1 MKLRLNAPARLS
13 LAASMLVLASQGAYA
28 ASTAAG
34 TEITNQASASY
45 LDSLLR
51 GHTAVSNIVTT
62 VVQQVGSADMG
73 DGSAKNAAASAQVVY
88 SHSITNTGNGADTFT
103 LSATNSGAFS
113 MANVVFYLD
122 ANGDGI
128 ADNNTPI
135 TSTGNLPAGETF
147 RFVAVATLPA
157 NAAPG
162 TNNELTVKATST
174 FNPQVVATSK
184 DTTTVTASAMMDIT
198 ANGPGNGATGAGAGA
213 ETAAV
218 VTNTTTAGATT
229 RFTLYLNNAGGSN
242 ETFNL
247 QASASAGFANT
258 DLPAGWTVVFKD
270 GFGNTINN
278 AAVNS
283 GAYRLVYADVT
294 VAAGATPAVTDLYF
308 RALSSGT
315 NVGDIIHTAVSVVNE
330 AVQVTLSKK
339 QALDATCDGT
349 PDTEFSANNITT
361 GAVPG
366 ACIRYQ
372 ITATNTGAT
381 DVNTLVIRDTI
392 PAYTTFHSAPGST
405 TGAVQAPI
413 VNLLGTLSATLGT
426 ISPGQSSTMTF
437 GVKIS
442 Q

>member
-13 LAASMLVLASQGAYA
+13 LAASMLVLASQGAHA
-28 ASTAAG
+28 ATAAG
-34 TEITNQASASY
+34 TEITNQASAVY

-62 VVQQVGSADMG
+62 VVQQVGSVDMG
-73 DGSAKNAAASAQVVY
+73 DGSNKNAAASTQVVY
-88 SHSITNTGNGADTFT
+88 AHSISNTGNGADTFT
-103 LSATNSGAFS
+103 LSSTNGGNFA
-113 MANVVFYLD
+113 MANVVFYAD

-128 ADNNTPI
+128 ADNATPI
-135 TSTGNLPAGETF
+135 TNTGSIAAGDTF

-157 NAAPG
+157 NAAAG

-174 FNPQVVATSK
+174 FNPQVSATSK
-184 DTTTVTASAMMDIT
+184 NTTTVTASALMDIT
-198 ANGPGNGATGAGAGA
+198 ANGSGSGAKGAGAGA
-213 ETAAV
+213 EPTAV
-218 VTNTTTAGATT
+218 ITNTTTAGATT

-247 QASASAGFANT
+247 AASTSASFANT
-258 DLPAGWTVVFKD
+258 DLPSGWTVVFKD
-270 GFGNTINN
+270 AFGTTINS

-294 VAAGATPAVTDLYF
+294 VAAGATPATTDLYF
-308 RALSSGT
+308 RALSST
-315 NVGDIIHTAVSVVNE
+315 NIGDTIHQAVNVVNE
-330 AVQVTLSKK
+330 AVQLTLTKK

-349 PDTEFSANNITT
+349 PDTDFSADNITA

-381 DVNTLVIRDTI
+381 DVNTVVIRDTI
-392 PAYTTFHSAPGST
+392 PAYTSFHSAPGST
-405 TGAVQAPI
+405 TGALIAPI
-413 VNLLGTLSATLGT
+413 VNLLGTLSASIGT
-426 ISPGQSSTMTF
+426 MQPGQSSTMTF

>member
-13 LAASMLVLASQGAYA
+13 LAASLLVLAAQGAHA
-28 ASTAAG
+28 ANTAAG
-34 TEITNQASASY
+34 TEITNQASAVY
-45 LDSLLR
+45 LDTLLR
-51 GHTAVSNIVTT
+51 GHTAVSNIVKT

-88 SHSITNTGNGADTFT
+88 SHSITNTGNGADSFT
-103 LSATNSGAFS
+103 LSSTNGGNFA
-113 MANVVFYLD
+113 MANVVFYAD

-135 TSTGNLPAGETF
+135 TSTGSLPAGETF

-157 NAAPG
+157 NAAAG
-162 TNNELTVKATST
+162 TNNELTVTATSV
-174 FNPQVVATSK
+174 FNPQVTATSK
-184 DTTTVTASAMMDIT
+184 DTTTVTASALMDIT
-198 ANGPGNGATGAGAGA
+198 ANASGNGAMGAGAGA

-218 VTNTTTAGATT
+218 ITNTTTAGATT
-229 RFTLYLNNAGGSN
+229 RFTLYLNNTGGSN

-247 QASASAGFANT
+247 AASTSATFANT
-258 DLPAGWTVVFKD
+258 NLPSGWTVVFKD
-270 GFGNTINN
+270 AFGTTINS

-308 RALSSGT
+308 RALSGT
-315 NVGDIIHTAVSVVNE
+315 TSVGDIIHQAVNVVNE
-330 AVQVTLSKK
+330 AVQVTLTKK

-349 PDTEFSANNITT
+349 PDTAFSADNITT

-366 ACIRYQ
+366 ACIRYE

-381 DVNTLVIRDTI
+381 DVGTLIMRDTI
-392 PAYTTFHSAPGST
+392 PAYTSFHSAPGST
-405 TGAVQAPI
+405 TGAVIAPI
-413 VNLLGTLSATLGT
+413 VNLLGTLSANIGT
-426 ISPGQSSTMTF
+426 MTPGQSSTMTF

>member
-13 LAASMLVLASQGAYA
+13 LAASILVLASQGAHA
-28 ASTAAG
+28 ATAAG
-34 TEITNQASASY
+34 TEITNQASAVY

-73 DGSAKNAAASAQVVY
+73 DGSAKNAAASTQVVY

-103 LSATNSGAFS
+103 LSATNGGAFN
-113 MANVVFYLD
+113 MASVVFYAD

-135 TSTGNLPAGETF
+135 TSTGSLPAGETF

-162 TNNELTVKATST
+162 TNNEVTVTATST
-174 FNPQVVATSK
+174 FNPQVSATSK
-184 DTTTVTASAMMDIT
+184 DTTTVTASALMDIT
-198 ANGPGNGATGAGAGA
+198 ADASGNGAKGAGAGA
-213 ETAAV
+213 ENLAV
-218 VTNTTTAGATT
+218 ITNTTTAGATT

-247 QASASAGFANT
+247 QASTSSSFANT

-270 GFGNTINN
+270 AFGNTINN

-294 VAAGATPAVTDLYF
+294 VAAGATPASTDLYF
-308 RALSSGT
+308 RAQATTTGI
-315 NVGDIIHTAVSVVNE
+315 GDIIHNAVNVVNE
-330 AVQVTLSKK
+330 AVQVTLIKK

-349 PDTEFSANNITT
+349 PDTAFSADNITT

-366 ACIRYQ
+366 ACIRYE
-372 ITATNTGAT
+372 ITASNTGAT
-381 DVNTLVIRDTI
+381 DVNTLIIRDTM
-392 PAYTTFHSAPGST
+392 PAYTTFHSAPAST
-405 TGAVQAPI
+405 TGAVVAPI
-413 VNLLGTLSATLGT
+413 VNLLGTLSANIGT
-426 ISPGQSSTMTF
+426 MSPGQSSTMTF

>member
-13 LAASMLVLASQGAYA
+13 FAATMLVLASQGAHA
-28 ASTAAG
+28 ATTAAG
-34 TEITNQASASY
+34 TEITNQASAVY

-103 LSATNSGAFS
+103 LSSTNGGNFA
-113 MANVVFYLD
+113 MANVVFYAD

-135 TSTGNLPAGETF
+135 TSTGSLPAGETF

-157 NAAPG
+157 NAAAG
-162 TNNELTVKATST
+162 TNNELTVTATST
-174 FNPQVVATSK
+174 FNPQVSATSK
-184 DTTTVTASAMMDIT
+184 DTTTVTASALMDIT
-198 ANGPGNGATGAGAGA
+198 ANASGNGAAGAGAGA
-213 ETAAV
+213 EQAAV
-218 VTNTTTAGATT
+218 ITNTTTAGATT
-229 RFTLYLNNAGGSN
+229 RFTLYLNNTGGSN

-247 QASASAGFANT
+247 AASTSASFANT
-258 DLPAGWTVVFKD
+258 DLPSGWTVVFKD
-270 GFGNTINN
+270 AFGNTINN
-278 AAVNS
+278 ATVNS
-283 GAYRLVYADVT
+283 GAYRMVYADVT
-294 VAAGATPAVTDLYF
+294 VASGATPATTQLYF
-308 RALSSGT
+308 RALSGT
-315 NVGDIIHTAVSVVNE
+315 TSVGDTIHQAVNVVNE

-339 QALDATCDGT
+339 QALDKTCDGI
-349 PDTEFSANNITT
+349 PDTAFSADNITT

-366 ACIRYQ
+366 ACIRYE

-405 TGAVQAPI
+405 TGAVAAPI
-413 VNLLGTLSATLGT
+413 VNLLGTLSATIGT
-426 ISPGQSSTMTF
+426 MSPGQSSTMTF

>member
-1 MKLRLNAPARLS
+1 MQNRSNATTLS
-13 LAASMLVLASQGAYA
+13 LAAAMLVLASQGAHA

-34 TEITNQASASY
+34 TEITNQASAVY

-51 GHTAVSNIVTT
+51 GHTAVSNIVKTI
-62 VVQQVGSADMG
+62 VQQVGSVDMG
-73 DGSAKNAAASAQVVY
+73 DGSAKNAGASAQVVY
-88 SHSITNTGNGADTFT
+88 SHSITNTGNGSDSFT
-103 LSATNSGAFS
+103 LSATNAGAFS
-113 MANVVFYLD
+113 MANVVFYAD

-128 ADNNTPI
+128 ADNDTPI
-135 TSTGNLPAGETF
+135 TGTGSLPAGETF

-174 FNPQVVATSK
+174 FNPQVFATSK

-198 ANGPGNGATGAGAGA
+198 ANGPGAGASGAGAGA
-213 ETAAV
+213 EASAV

-242 ETFNL
+242 DTFNL
-247 QASASAGFANT
+247 QASTSATFANT
-258 DLPAGWTVVFKD
+258 NLPSGWTVVFKD
-270 GFGNTINN
+270 GFGNPINS

-294 VAAGATPAVTDLYF
+294 VAAGAPAGTTDLYF
-308 RALSSGT
+308 RALSGTT
-315 NVGDIIHTAVSVVNE
+315 NVGDIIHDAVNVVNE
-330 AVQVTLSKK
+330 AVQVTLIKK
-339 QALDATCDGT
+339 QALDATCDGI
-349 PDTEFSANNITT
+349 PDTELSAENITT

-381 DVNTLVIRDTI
+381 DVNSLVMRDTV
-392 PAYTTFHSAPGST
+392 PAYTSFHSAPGST
-405 TGAVQAPI
+405 TGAVVAPI
-413 VNLLGTLSATLGT
+413 NNSLGTVSANIGT
-426 ISPGQSSTMTF
+426 MSPGQSTTMAF